1 MTSSW
6 WSASSWSWSEGY
18 SDRGATWAASG
29 DAKRW
34 HPGLGRRWEWDS
46 WSWKDRAWQYVEKGN
61 ECSHDKEVLTEN
73 QGATE
78 CVRTTGALGNW
89 STTIPRT
96 ESVES
101 RTINLEQHE
110 NISVS
115 DEERE
120 TSISPPVRHV
130 SPDCPFDLCDSSQ
143 AWPTEVFVLRLGLW
157 SHVQCND
164 TRFALVL
171 SSPADFGLALQ
182 VPEGHAA
189 FVPITDTSV
198 PWPPA
203 DSPQHP
209 EGLIRQHHELL
220 CHVLLPRLGQSFMQ
234 HGFHEDFFFF

>member
-1 MTSSW
+1 MPASW
-6 WSASSWSWSEGY
+6 WDASLGSLVEGSAERLSTWSDTGE
-18 SDRGATWAASG
+18 
-29 DAKRW
+29 AKRCQQGFTQPW
-34 HPGLGRRWEWDS
+34 DCGSWIWTERGR
-46 WSWKDRAWQYVEKGN
+46 QCVEKGN
-61 ECSHDKEVLTEN
+61 ECSHGKEVVTDN
-73 QGATE
+73 ASATE
-78 CVRTTGALGNW
+78 CAITTRAAGKR
-89 STTIPRT
+89 STTFPGT
-96 ESVES
+96 ECDES
-101 RTINLEQHE
+101 PTINGKQPE

-115 DEERE
+115 DSEIE
-120 TSISPPVRHV
+120 TSILPPLRNV

-157 SHVQCND
+157 SHVQCSD

-234 HGFHEDFFFF
+234 HDFHEDFFF